1 MGSGLIKSRTNV
13 LILSKVWL
21 FEPFGEYLK
30 ELKIELYFR
39 RVIKEKVVGGRITLL
54 AIRTVNWIGH

>member
-21 FEPFGEYLK
+21 FQPFGEYLK
-30 ELKIELYFR
+30 ELIAELYFR
-39 RVIKEKVVGGRITLL
+39 RVVKGKVIGVMCYIT
-54 AIRTVNWIGH
+54 RN